1 MCNYGSYGASLSNWV
16 LRNVTQLCLVSVGH
30 KAYNSSVKQEPGAEL
45 SARGN
50 GHVHLPH
57 QVAAKEVDWLPI
69 MLLAKL
75 PMGRK
80 QILFPLLSAAAC
92 VGQCAHKIDWFL
104 GPIGDTTSSV
114 FMEAISKLNEK
125 KKVTRALEAPD
136 KINIFSSSMSWIFQ
150 PSQCLVNIAI
160 CKMAMKCHE
169 DGRRNTLSIVFAGD
183 SARHHF
189 QNFFSDKI
197 CFGPHFCCSVA
208 KLLGSA
214 REDAAA

>member
-57 QVAAKEVDWLPI
+57 QVAAKEADRLPI

-75 PMGRK
+75 PMGRQ

-114 FMEAISKLNEK
+114 FMEAISRPLWLTALTKWE

-136 KINIFSSSMSWIFQ
+136 KINIFLGYLE
-150 PSQCLVNIAI
+150 LVW
-160 CKMAMKCHE
+160 
-169 DGRRNTLSIVFAGD
+169 RL
-183 SARHHF
+183 
-189 QNFFSDKI
+189 
-197 CFGPHFCCSVA
+197 
-208 KLLGSA
+208 
-214 REDAAA
+214 